1 MRAEISKL
9 LLKASSRITNN
20 DPAGAREPLEAVT
33 KLEPHLNAAHFVL
46 AGIYDS
52 MGDHDRA
59 IERYRTILASVAD
72 DVRSMNNLAYTIA
85 VNKHQPQM
93 AFDLAQKAY
102 QLSNSEVKIDLGYAV
117 MVRKGTPEGA
127 LPFAQRAYDLAIT
140 KPQITDTLGWIDH
153 LLGND
158 AAGER
163 YVREALQEAPTH
175 AEIQYHLAE
184 IIASLGRREE
194 AIAALDKAIE
204 LEGALADRDDVK
216 KLSARL
222 KRR

>member
-1 MRAEISKL
+1 
-9 LLKASSRITNN
+9 
-20 DPAGAREPLEAVT
+20 
-33 KLEPHLNAAHFVL
+33 
-46 AGIYDS
+46 
-52 MGDHDRA
+52 
-59 IERYRTILASVAD
+59 
-72 DVRSMNNLAYTIA
+72 MNNLAYTIA

-93 AFDLAQKAY
+93 AFDLAQRAY